1 MIDLILAIKKL
12 GVLEIDEIYNNMDNT
27 PSSVRLLK
35 TKIKKV
41 PQAPNPD
48 LSMNFYA
55 DDSLVNDSEV
65 SLKNTDQSII
75 KEEYI
80 A

>member
-12 GVLEIDEIYNNMDNT
+12 GVLDIDEIYNNMDNT
-27 PSSVRLLK
+27 LSVRPPE

-48 LSMNFYA
+48 LSMDFYA

-65 SLKNTDQSII
+65 SFKITDQSII

>member
-12 GVLEIDEIYNNMDNT
+12 GVLDIDEIYNNMDNT
-27 PSSVRLLK
+27 PSVRPPE

-48 LSMNFYA
+48 LSMDFYA

-65 SLKNTDQSII
+65 SFKITDQSII

>member
-12 GVLEIDEIYNNMDNT
+12 GVLDIDEIYNNMDT
-27 PSSVRLLK
+27 SSVRLPE

-48 LSMNFYA
+48 LNMDFYA

-65 SLKNTDQSII
+65 SFKNTDQSII